1 MDKPIQKKKYIFAG
15 RFQPFHKG
23 HLEAIKWIIAKTNEE
38 VLIAIGSLQE
48 YSTKN
53 NPFLFKEREEMIKRS
68 LEKEGIKNYRIFAL
82 PDFRDDAVW
91 AGKFLQLTGAK
102 TEEAVVFSLNPWT
115 KECCEKMGM
124 DVREQPSFFDG
135 LSATSIREKIA
146 KGEEWESLVPK
157 EVFDYLKTTNGEERV
172 KALQILPEKKI
183 VDFIKQ
189 KVKDSGT
196 KGAMLGISGG
206 IDSAVTAALAKKA
219 LGKNVIYLSMPPSRP
234 NPFKKNISALEK
246 ALKIKVKEISIKD
259 IFKTAV
265 KGLPK
270 GNKTAYGNIYS
281 RTRMILLYYFANIN
295 NFLVLGTTNR
305 SEMEIGYFT
314 KYGDGG
320 VDIEPIADVYKT
332 EIFEMAERL
341 GLPKEIIEA
350 APTAGLWPGQTDE
363 QEIGLSYYQLDTV
376 LKLLNL
382 GFSYDQISFLTDFS
396 KKELEKIQKRKSTN
410 AHKLSLPPSCK
421 IS

>member
-1 MDKPIQKKKYIFAG
+1 MSQPKKKKYIFAG
-15 RFQPFHKG
+15 RFQPFHNG
-23 HLEAIKWIIAKTNEE
+23 HLEAIKWILAEIGEE

-48 YSTKN
+48 YSTKD
-53 NPFLFKEREEMIKRS
+53 NPFLFKERKEMIEAA
-68 LEKEGIKNYRIFAL
+68 LAKEGIKNYRIFAL

-115 KECCEKMGM
+115 KQCCEKMGM
-124 DVREQPSFFDG
+124 NVREQPSFFDG
-135 LSATSIREKIA
+135 LSATAIREKIA
-146 KGEEWESLVPK
+146 KGEGCKELVPK
-157 EVFDYLKTTNGEERV
+157 EVFDYLKTIDGEERV
-172 KALQILPEKKI
+172 KDLQTLPGIKI
-183 VDFIKQ
+183 ADFIKQ
-189 KVKDSGT
+189 KVKEAGA

-206 IDSAVTAALAKKA
+206 IDSAIVAILAKKA
-219 LGKNVIYLSMPPSRP
+219 LGKNVIYLSMPPAKP
-234 NPFKKNISALEK
+234 NPFRKNILALERV
-246 ALKIKVKEISIKD
+246 LKIKVKEKIIGE
-259 IFKTAV
+259 IARTAV

-270 GNKTAYGNIYS
+270 GDKVACGNIYS
-281 RTRMILLYYFANIN
+281 RIRMILLYYFANLN

-320 VDIEPIADVYKT
+320 ADIEPIADVYKT
-332 EIFEMAERL
+332 EIFEMAKRL

-350 APTAGLWPGQTDE
+350 APTAGLWPDQTDE

-382 GFSYDQISFLTDFS
+382 GFNYNQISFLTDFS
-396 KKELEKIQKRKSTN
+396 KKELEKIQKRKKSN
-410 AHKLSLPPSCK
+410 AHKLSLPPFCK
-421 IS
+421 LS